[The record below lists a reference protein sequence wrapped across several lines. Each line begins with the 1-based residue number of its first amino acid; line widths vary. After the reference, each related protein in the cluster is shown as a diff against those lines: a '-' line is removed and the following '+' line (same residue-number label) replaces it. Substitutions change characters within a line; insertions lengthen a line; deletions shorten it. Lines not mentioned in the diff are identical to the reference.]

1 MNIIWIDGGLGNQM
15 FQYAFQL
22 AVQQKYTDV
31 SVLADLSHYTLNHE
45 HNGFELQKYF
55 EIELQTA
62 KENEIR
68 KFSPYYVPSSFVCKL
83 PAAARNFLTE
93 HYQYRYAEKEK
104 KKKADHIYLQESH
117 NAYEPQ
123 VFELDEKKDWYLDGL
138 WQDLRYLDGCEEKV
152 KEAFTFHNEELYTA
166 QDREWKEQIEKSNS
180 VGIHIR
186 RGDFVNSKFD
196 ICSEEY
202 FRKALKILNEQK
214 EKLTLF
220 FFSDDPD
227 FVEERFADLSNKVLI
242 RHTAENSILD
252 MEMLSL
258 CRHKILSNSTFAF
271 WAGWLGKKE
280 GEAVIAPKYSL
291 IKNGKKYG
299 FVGSADWQY
308 LEP

>member
-1 MNIIWIDGGLGNQM
+1 MILIRYCGGLGNQM
-15 FQYAFQL
+15 FQYAFQT
-22 AVQQKYTDV
+22 AIQEKYKGI
-31 SVLADLSHYTLNHE
+31 SVKADLSHYILNHE
-45 HNGFELQKYF
+45 HNGFELEKFFQIRLQEAERKEIKKY
-55 EIELQTA
+55 
-62 KENEIR
+62 
-68 KFSPYYVPSSFVCKL
+68 SPYYMPSAEVLMMPK
-83 PAAARNFLTE
+83 AIRNFVTE
-93 HYQYRYAEKEK
+93 RYQYRYTEQK
-104 KKKADHIYLQESH
+104 KRKNPESFYRQEYHSSF
-117 NAYEPQ
+117 EPK
-123 VFELDEKKDWYLDGL
+123 VFDLDRNKDWYLDGL
-138 WQDLRYLDGCEEKV
+138 WQNLRYLDGYEEKV
-152 KEAFTFHNEELYTA
+152 RKAFTFHNEELYTA

-202 FRKALKILNEQK
+202 FRKAIKILNEQK

-227 FVEERFADLSNKVLI
+227 FVEERFTDLSNKVLI

>member
-1 MNIIWIDGGLGNQM
+1 M
-15 FQYAFQL
+15 
-22 AVQQKYTDV
+22 
-31 SVLADLSHYTLNHE
+31 
-45 HNGFELQKYF
+45 
-55 EIELQTA
+55 
-62 KENEIR
+62 
-68 KFSPYYVPSSFVCKL
+68 
-83 PAAARNFLTE
+83 PAP
-93 HYQYRYAEKEK
+93 
-104 KKKADHIYLQESH
+104 I
-117 NAYEPQ
+117 
-123 VFELDEKKDWYLDGL
+123 
-138 WQDLRYLDGCEEKV
+138 QDLRYLNGCEEKV

>member
-1 MNIIWIDGGLGNQM
+1 M
-15 FQYAFQL
+15 
-22 AVQQKYTDV
+22 
-31 SVLADLSHYTLNHE
+31 
-45 HNGFELQKYF
+45 
-55 EIELQTA
+55 
-62 KENEIR
+62 
-68 KFSPYYVPSSFVCKL
+68 
-83 PAAARNFLTE
+83 
-93 HYQYRYAEKEK
+93 
-104 KKKADHIYLQESH
+104 QESH
-117 NAYEPQ
+117 NSYEPQ

-202 FRKALKILNEQK
+202 FRKAIKILNEQK

-227 FVEERFADLSNKVLI
+227 FVEEQFADLSNKVLI

-299 FVGSADWQY
+299 RHLHEIHISRVRRCA
-308 LEP
+308 

>member
-1 MNIIWIDGGLGNQM
+1 M
-15 FQYAFQL
+15 
-22 AVQQKYTDV
+22 
-31 SVLADLSHYTLNHE
+31 
-45 HNGFELQKYF
+45 
-55 EIELQTA
+55 
-62 KENEIR
+62 
-68 KFSPYYVPSSFVCKL
+68 CKL
-83 PAAARNFLTE
+83 PVAARNFLTE

-117 NAYEPQ
+117 NSYEPQ

-138 WQDLRYLDGCEEKV
+138 WQDLRYLDGCEEKI
-152 KEAFTFHNEELYTA
+152 KEAFTFHNEELYAA

-202 FRKALKILNEQK
+202 FRKAIKILNEQK

-227 FVEERFADLSNKVLI
+227 FVEERFTDLSNKVLI